1 MYGAPAQWHQN
12 PYASAHGNVGAL
24 VPPLTQRERDFLP
37 IFLSEGALGVT
48 DISKLTGVAPSS
60 TYVTLSKL
68 EQAGLIE
75 KTVGQKRILTDLG
88 YQVANSL

>member
-1 MYGAPAQWHQN
+1 MSN
-12 PYASAHGNVGAL
+12 
-24 VPPLTQRERDFLP
+24 REREFLP

-48 DISKLTGVAPSS
+48 DLVHLTGVPQSS
-60 TYVTLSKL
+60 THVTLTKL

-75 KTVGQKRILTDLG
+75 KTAGQKRILTELG